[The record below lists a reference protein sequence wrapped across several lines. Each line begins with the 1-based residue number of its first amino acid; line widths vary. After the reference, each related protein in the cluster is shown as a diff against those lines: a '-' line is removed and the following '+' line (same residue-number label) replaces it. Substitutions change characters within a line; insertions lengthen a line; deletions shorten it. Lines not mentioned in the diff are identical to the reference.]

1 MTEERNI
8 TTGYDVTGKK
18 YPRVLLILSVLIGG
32 FMTVLTET
40 LLNNGLPTIARN
52 LHVTTA
58 TVQWL
63 STGYLLVIGIMVPVS
78 ALLLYRFDSKR
89 LYLTALTIFLV
100 GSLLA
105 YIAPNFSLLLVG
117 RLIQALSVGIIMPFM
132 QNIMILIFPAEKRG
146 MAMGLTGIVIALA
159 PALGPTLSGWIV
171 DQFSWRDLFGIM
183 VPITIAVILLTMV
196 GMRKLIVLTHPRID
210 ILSIIESS
218 VGFGALLYALAT
230 ISGGHWFIIGV
241 TLLIGIIG
249 IVLFVR
255 RQLAMDDPMLN
266 LHVFQSPM
274 FTLTTVLSSLSN
286 MALLGMQLLV
296 PLYLQSVFQ
305 ILALTAGLVMIP
317 GALMMAIVNPIAGMI
332 FDRSGIEKM
341 SLVGFTIFTLAT
353 IPFVIMTPTWSLIT
367 VTLLYAIWMA
377 GISLI
382 VMQLG
387 TAGINALPSELV
399 AHGNGVNTM
408 ARQIGASIGTALL
421 ITISTLGSQMSHATT
436 TVASSLF
443 GYHLAFL
450 ALVILS
456 LLGLIGT
463 FWLRKASR
471 TTATVTA

>member
-1 MTEERNI
+1 M
-8 TTGYDVTGKK
+8 
-18 YPRVLLILSVLIGG
+18 
-32 FMTVLTET
+32 
-40 LLNNGLPTIARN
+40 
-52 LHVTTA
+52 
-58 TVQWL
+58 
-63 STGYLLVIGIMVPVS
+63 
-78 ALLLYRFDSKR
+78 
-89 LYLTALTIFLV
+89 
-100 GSLLA
+100 
-105 YIAPNFSLLLVG
+105 
-117 RLIQALSVGIIMPFM
+117 
-132 QNIMILIFPAEKRG
+132 
-146 MAMGLTGIVIALA
+146 
-159 PALGPTLSGWIV
+159 
-171 DQFSWRDLFGIM
+171 
-183 VPITIAVILLTMV
+183 
-196 GMRKLIVLTHPRID
+196 
-210 ILSIIESS
+210 LSIIESS

-305 ILALTAGLVMIP
+305 IPALTAGLVMIP

-443 GYHLAFL
+443 GYRLAFL